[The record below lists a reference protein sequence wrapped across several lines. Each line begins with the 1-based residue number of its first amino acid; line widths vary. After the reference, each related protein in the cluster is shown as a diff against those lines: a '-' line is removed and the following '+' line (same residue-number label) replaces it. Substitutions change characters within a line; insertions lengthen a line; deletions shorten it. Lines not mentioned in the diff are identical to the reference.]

1 MGAIESALS
10 RFTHNAYRITG
21 QPGSASLIEIR
32 READNIRRAAR
43 VGRETTKDIDMP
55 WLGPVTREEADVRE
69 ALGRLILPSQRL
81 EERLFWFHEAVSIPI
96 NLPIILT
103 EQKHNDN
110 SVVQH
115 DMAVLLL
122 LHVLRIGPNL
132 EEEDLWLKVLDHW
145 AALVE
150 RKEYWETTLKTEIRG
165 GFEPAATAEEVES
178 LRGRALTLVAD
189 IIAGIA
195 RDAIAHNK
203 SSLCYRA
210 LSLLR
215 KAQLPGSISAVLENE
230 VLGAEE
236 DNFEAFCGALQKGLN
251 DKIERTAGNE
261 ADNRRISEEELQHFN
276 EEIEPA
282 LKRIIAFSGADCG
295 TGLRARDAAA
305 NCLNSIAL
313 AYTWA
318 DEFELAR
325 KLQSKACALVPQDS
339 VVRSQIAESAEKV
352 ARAARS
358 QQIWK
363 DLKPVD
369 AAPSMSTING
379 FGFRLYGQSDTDP
392 DTGSYLSTYYFVA
405 LFIPIFPIGRYRVR
419 STGGDSYQFY
429 GKAPLR
435 KFDKWHL
442 GIVSALIASL
452 VIYGIITADSSGS
465 YSYSPSNSY
474 SPSSNN
480 SPSSG
485 LSPQNYGYSIP
496 KPDTASGFNPPSGTS
511 QTQISELK
519 TKIEVERM
527 ILRKYEVDLA
537 SINTEF
543 TQLQSEIKA
552 YKRQISGFETNVNL
566 GIPVNEVAYQQSI
579 DSHNSRAQRLNA
591 LAQKG
596 EQMEKDYEAALKSVN
611 QNINRYN
618 LLIKR

>member
-1 MGAIESALS
+1 MGAIESALT
-10 RFTHNAYRITG
+10 RFTRNAYRITG

-32 READNIRRAAR
+32 REVDNIRRAAR
-43 VGRETTKDIDMP
+43 VGRGTTKEIDMP
-55 WLGPVTREEADVRE
+55 WLGPVTREEAEVRE
-69 ALGRLILPSQRL
+69 ALGRLVIPSQRL
-81 EERLFWFHEAVSIPI
+81 EERLFWFHEAISIPR
-96 NLPIILT
+96 NLPIIFT

-110 SVVQH
+110 SVAQH

-122 LHVLRIGPNL
+122 LSALRIGPNL
-132 EEEDLWLKVLDHW
+132 EEEDLWLKMFAHW
-145 AALVE
+145 AELVKRE
-150 RKEYWETTLKTEIRG
+150 EYWDATLETEIPG

-215 KAQLPGSISAVLENE
+215 KAQLPGSIAAVLENE

-236 DNFEAFCGALQKGLN
+236 DSFEALCAALQKGLN

-282 LKRIIAFSGADCG
+282 LKRIFVFSSADSGA
-295 TGLRARDAAA
+295 GLRAREAAA

-325 KLQSKACALVPQDS
+325 KLQSKACALVSQDS

-442 GIVSALIASL
+442 GIVSALFVSL
-452 VIYGIITADSSGS
+452 VIYGLLTADSSDS
-465 YSYSPSNSY
+465 YSNSPSSSYSPSN
-474 SPSSNN
+474 NN
-480 SPSSG
+480 SPSRR
-485 LSPQNYGYSIP
+485 LSSPNSRGWITMPS
-496 KPDTASGFNPPSGTS
+496 APSGTS

-527 ILRKYEVDLA
+527 ILSKYEADLA
-537 SINTEF
+537 SINAEF
-543 TQLQSEIKA
+543 TQLQGEIKA

-579 DSHNSRAQRLNA
+579 DSHNSRVRRLNV